1 MSKHS
6 PKHMATKSKV
16 KESTRGRH
24 LTEKVEIAKNNMT
37 LEKTRI
43 IFKGLI
49 PIILILIIAIGG
61 TIAFLMTQN
70 SVENSFV
77 LGQVKPEI
85 KENFNSANKVKEDV
99 YVKNSGNVPIFVRT
113 AIIINWKD
121 KEGRVLDLPPAKDV
135 DYSIS
140 FSTSTNWIKSQ
151 DGYYYY
157 KNALDVND
165 DTDILIEE
173 CIQTREYEDRTLE
186 VNIIVQGI
194 QAEPTN
200 AVEEAWGVNVVT
212 NCISLGGE

>member
-6 PKHMATKSKV
+6 PKHMAEKV
-16 KESTRGRH
+16 KISKSNRTIGKIRSIY
-24 LTEKVEIAKNNMT
+24 KSI
-37 LEKTRI
+37 
-43 IFKGLI
+43 I
-49 PIILILIIAIGG
+49 PIVLILMIVIGG
-61 TIAFLMTQN
+61 TIAFLTTQN
-70 SVENSFV
+70 SIENSFV

-194 QAEPTN
+194 QAEPAN